1 MSSFNPAMP
10 LKPPPMCIGAEEGEM
25 IQKMEPDSA
34 HRVDSSNEAPP
45 AADAPPDE
53 WGRVSRIECRSCG
66 HEPPEQDMAKRQ
78 RCPKCLASSWIR
90 VVRFDS
96 LQSRGPR
103 NKHASSEFRM
113 RL

>member
-53 WGRVSRIECRSCG
+53 W
-66 HEPPEQDMAKRQ
+66 
-78 RCPKCLASSWIR
+78 
-90 VVRFDS
+90 
-96 LQSRGPR
+96 
-103 NKHASSEFRM
+103 
-113 RL
+113 